1 MDGKSIH
8 PIFNL
13 KKTYFLIFLLIL
25 FLGSLFAIILG
36 KQILNNYEKK
46 LSAEI
51 SQNLLNEK
59 SSANINN
66 QNEKETIL
74 LFVGDVMLS
83 RGISY
88 QIKKHNDPRYP
99 FLNIAGFLRSAD
111 IIFGNLEGPISN
123 RGRNQGSIYSFRAD
137 PAVVEGLKFAG
148 FNILSLANNHSLD
161 WGREALL
168 DTISILKENEIESVG
183 AGRNYSEAN
192 SPIIW
197 KSDLHFNL
205 GTSDVLNI
213 DDNFG
218 TSDVQS
224 ITKIAFL
231 AFTNLYPATL
241 KAKENSIG
249 ISDFDIEKIKNE
261 IKYLKESQ
269 IADIVVISFH
279 WGEEYKTRSNLTQQK
294 IAHALIEAGADLIV
308 GHHPHVV
315 QEIEKYRNGW
325 IAYSLGNFVFDQNF
339 SKETSEGLILKVV
352 IKGKVIE
359 KIEEIKIKFSKTF
372 QPEIVNLEGD

>member
-1 MDGKSIH
+1 MDGKVIY

-25 FLGSLFAIILG
+25 FLGSSFAIIFG

-74 LFVGDVMLS
+74 LFVGDIMLS
-83 RGISY
+83 RGIAY

-99 FLNIAGFLRSAD
+99 FLNIASFLRSAD
-111 IIFGNLEGPISN
+111 VIFGNLEGPISN
-123 RGRNQGSIYSFRAD
+123 RGRNQGSIYSFRAK
-137 PAVVEGLKFAG
+137 PEVIEGLEFAG

-161 WGREALL
+161 WGREALE
-168 DTISILKENEIESVG
+168 DTITIARDSGIKTIG

-197 KSDLHFNL
+197 KSDLQKLRNIEEVGLPEINL
-205 GTSDVLNI
+205 EVEPL
-213 DDNFG
+213 
-218 TSDVQS
+218 
-224 ITKIAFL
+224 KIAFL
-231 AFTNLYPATL
+231 AYTNLYPETL

-249 ISDFDIEKIKNE
+249 ISSFDLEKTAKELNR
-261 IKYLKESQ
+261 LKETKE
-269 IADIVVISFH
+269 ADIVIISFH

-339 SKETSEGLILKVV
+339 SKETSEGLILKAV
-352 IKGKVIE
+352 IKGKAIE

-372 QPEIVNLEGD
+372 QPEIAEL